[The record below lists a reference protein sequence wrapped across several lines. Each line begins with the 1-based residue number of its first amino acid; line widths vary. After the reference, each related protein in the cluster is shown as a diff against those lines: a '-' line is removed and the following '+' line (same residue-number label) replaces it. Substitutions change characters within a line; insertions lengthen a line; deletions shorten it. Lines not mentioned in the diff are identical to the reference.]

1 MITAN
6 TAQVTDPQD
15 ELFKLYDME
24 DELEFRLAQA
34 TRAGTGNEIGAIT
47 AQLESLRARITEV
60 EQHEHTG

>member
-34 TRAGTGNEIGAIT
+34 TRASQDVGKLV
-47 AQLESLRARITEV
+47 AQLEALRARITEV
-60 EQHEHTG
+60 EQHEHIG